1 MKPLKQ
7 PKATFTTPT
16 ANCIV
21 FVEDRLP
28 ALGHLDIEGKKIEL
42 IWDSTRLEI
51 SLKVFYTN
59 KVAVFFFRSPLAN
72 GSLHQNF
79 LAQFPL
85 CFSIRGH
92 SYSSL
97 QGACR
102 STEFDVR
109 YFQVS

>member
-7 PKATFTTPT
+7 PKATFTAPT

-59 KVAVFFFRSPLAN
+59 KVAVFFFQKSASEWVAPPKLSRSIP
-72 GSLHQNF
+72 F
-79 LAQFPL
+79 VF
-85 CFSIRGH
+85 
-92 SYSSL
+92 
-97 QGACR
+97 
-102 STEFDVR
+102 
-109 YFQVS
+109 